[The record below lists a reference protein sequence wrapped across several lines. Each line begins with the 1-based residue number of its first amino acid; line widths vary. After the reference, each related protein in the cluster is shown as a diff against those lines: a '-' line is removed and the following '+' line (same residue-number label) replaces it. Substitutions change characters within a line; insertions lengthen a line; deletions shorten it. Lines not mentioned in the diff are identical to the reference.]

1 MQVRVTVWD
10 SLQNRKLTG
19 IEAPTEKELAL
30 FLQRHPHC
38 EIYCG
43 QRAAPVAVVE
53 PAEAPL
59 KSNFMWVDK
68 PLAGKWDKPLKP
80 RPADLAPKR
89 PTEGGI
95 TMDPSLLAKRAR
107 VEQPGSYPPA
117 AAPAAAA
124 LAAAAPAAAA
134 PTAAAFAQAPAAATA
149 APDAAPAAAPDGPG
163 VIFVPLVV
171 SSFAAVA
178 EQMAAYM
185 SHPAVRRSLACLAQG
200 AEASQMP
207 MPFIPLSSLGPQKA
221 ATPAAATA
229 ASDESDRLLASLL
242 DAAGADQPGSDGP
255 LCISSLFD
263 DSECA
268 ALGAALHSH
277 TTAPAPPPPAHRF
290 SAGQHAP
297 RHPAPAPPARAAS
310 RAAAGRSP
318 AAMPPSSS
326 MMLLPRGPAVTVPP
340 SAFTS
345 GECGYPYCDNKGWF
359 AFNES
364 GKGIFLLERLFL
376 MLSMP
381 QQSLAKHPGKR
392 MRDAI
397 RWMDRATA
405 DAHGVPAG
413 SVGFELVDPMLFSDE
428 VYPQWRSGSFRK
440 TAKHWGLT
448 SPKPK
453 QHSVRKLTPKCM
465 YLPVHDE
472 HDQAAVDLEGA
483 FKPLPPNGGL
493 HGLHD
498 YIKGRI
504 RCLPQQSMLR
514 YRLPC
519 LHTPLPTPLPC
530 YYIPLL
536 TLLLHPLARPL
547 EESIKAKASS
557 SSGTPRSNAVA
568 VVDPFMMEVDDVL
581 LPLAPSLPVAHRSP
595 TSHISQASQA
605 AAAAA
610 AAAAAKS
617 SGLSWHCNTL
627 L

>member
-1 MQVRVTVWD
+1 MECPSIGRWSATNIRW
-10 SLQNRKLTG
+10 
-19 IEAPTEKELAL
+19 
-30 FLQRHPHC
+30 
-38 EIYCG
+38 
-43 QRAAPVAVVE
+43 
-53 PAEAPL
+53 
-59 KSNFMWVDK
+59 MDK
-68 PLAGKWDKPLKP
+68 PLVGKWDKPLKP
-80 RPADLAPKR
+80 VRLVAACCAPKR
-89 PTEGGI
+89 T
-95 TMDPSLLAKRAR
+95 TTDKPSLVTSASKITKIC
-107 VEQPGSYPPA
+107 VEPTA
-117 AAPAAAA
+117 AAPAA
-124 LAAAAPAAAA
+124 
-134 PTAAAFAQAPAAATA
+134 PTAAFAQVPAAAA
-149 APDAAPAAAPDGPG
+149 APDAAPAAPTTSLDGPG

-185 SHPAVRRSLACLAQG
+185 SHPSVRRSLNCLVQG
-200 AEASQMP
+200 TGASQMQMQ
-207 MPFIPLSSLGPQKA
+207 MPFIPLSLLGSQKA
-221 ATPAAATA
+221 AAPTAAAA
-229 ASDESDRLLASLL
+229 AADESDRFITSLL
-242 DAAGADQPGSDGP
+242 GAAAADQPSSDGP
-255 LCISSLFD
+255 LCSSSLFD

-268 ALGAALHSH
+268 ALGATLHSN
-277 TTAPAPPPPAHRF
+277 TTAQTPPVPAP
-290 SAGQHAP
+290 
-297 RHPAPAPPARAAS
+297 HPAAAPVPPVRAAN

-318 AAMPPSSS
+318 AAMPASPSS
-326 MMLLPRGPAVTVPP
+326 MMLQPRGPALTVPP

-381 QQSLAKHPGKR
+381 QQPLAKHPGKR

-405 DAHGVPAG
+405 DVHGVPAG
-413 SVGFELVDPMLFSDE
+413 SVSFELVDPMLFSDE

-504 RCLPQQSMLR
+504 R
-514 YRLPC
+514 
-519 LHTPLPTPLPC
+519 
-530 YYIPLL
+530 
-536 TLLLHPLARPL
+536 PL

>member
-1 MQVRVTVWD
+1 M
-10 SLQNRKLTG
+10 
-19 IEAPTEKELAL
+19 
-30 FLQRHPHC
+30 
-38 EIYCG
+38 
-43 QRAAPVAVVE
+43 
-53 PAEAPL
+53 PA
-59 KSNFMWVDK
+59 
-68 PLAGKWDKPLKP
+68 
-80 RPADLAPKR
+80 
-89 PTEGGI
+89 
-95 TMDPSLLAKRAR
+95 
-107 VEQPGSYPPA
+107 
-117 AAPAAAA
+117 
-124 LAAAAPAAAA
+124 
-134 PTAAAFAQAPAAATA
+134 
-149 APDAAPAAAPDGPG
+149 
-163 VIFVPLVV
+163 
-171 SSFAAVA
+171 
-178 EQMAAYM
+178 
-185 SHPAVRRSLACLAQG
+185 
-200 AEASQMP
+200 
-207 MPFIPLSSLGPQKA
+207 
-221 ATPAAATA
+221 
-229 ASDESDRLLASLL
+229 
-242 DAAGADQPGSDGP
+242 
-255 LCISSLFD
+255 
-263 DSECA
+263 
-268 ALGAALHSH
+268 
-277 TTAPAPPPPAHRF
+277 
-290 SAGQHAP
+290 
-297 RHPAPAPPARAAS
+297 
-310 RAAAGRSP
+310 SP
-318 AAMPPSSS
+318 SS
-326 MMLLPRGPAVTVPP
+326 MMLQPRGPALTVPP

-381 QQSLAKHPGKR
+381 QQPLAKHPGKR

-504 RCLPQQSMLR
+504 R
-514 YRLPC
+514 
-519 LHTPLPTPLPC
+519 
-530 YYIPLL
+530 
-536 TLLLHPLARPL
+536 PL

-595 TSHISQASQA
+595 TSHVSQASQA